1 MTDDAAQA
9 RRSDEASSLSP
20 KRARIASFDN
30 AYRLAC
36 RRAHDREQSQLIIA
50 IGDPL
55 QAHVVVDAA
64 EVMPGGRFAEARIS
78 AVVGVA
84 RERRAPG

>member
-1 MTDDAAQA
+1 MTDDATEIGP
-9 RRSDEASSLSP
+9 RGEAAPLSP
-20 KRARIASFDN
+20 KRARIASF

-36 RRAHDREQSQLIIA
+36 RRAHDQAESQLVIA
-50 IGDPL
+50 TGDPL

-78 AVVGVA
+78 AVVCVA

>member
-1 MTDDAAQA
+1 MTDDAAEIGP
-9 RRSDEASSLSP
+9 RGEAAPLSP

-36 RRAHDREQSQLIIA
+36 RRAHDREQSQLVIA
-50 IGDPL
+50 TGDPL
-55 QAHVVVDAA
+55 QAHLVVDAA